1 MLIKFKKGS
10 DVVFVFLSSN
20 SQDIIA
26 SYITKFNLFSE
37 ICQTKSQFVDVKLI
51 QNHRVHSFIHSLVR
65 SFVLSFIPF
74 LVSCL
79 LNNLI
84 NIHSK
89 QTK

>member
-1 MLIKFKKGS
+1 M
-10 DVVFVFLSSN
+10 D
-20 SQDIIA
+20 

-51 QNHRVHSFIHSLVR
+51 QNHSVHSFIHSFIHSLVR
-65 SFVLSFIPF
+65 SFVRLFSSFVLSFIPF
-74 LVSCL
+74 FFSSL

-84 NIHSK
+84 NIHST

>member
-1 MLIKFKKGS
+1 MF
-10 DVVFVFLSSN
+10 VFVNSN
-20 SQDIIA
+20 SQDIMA

-37 ICQTKSQFVDVKLI
+37 ICQSKSQFVDVKLR
-51 QNHRVHSFIHSLVR
+51 QNHSVHSFIHSLVR
-65 SFVLSFIPF
+65 SFVRLFSSFVLSFTPF